1 MSVLFKAFALEQRDV
16 RIEVYKPTLDFEMD
30 KNAFFLG
37 CFVENNF
44 STREHLRER
53 LNF

>member
-1 MSVLFKAFALEQRDV
+1 MSVLFKVFALEQRDV

-30 KNAFFLG
+30 TNAFFLG

-44 STREHLRER
+44 STREHLCER